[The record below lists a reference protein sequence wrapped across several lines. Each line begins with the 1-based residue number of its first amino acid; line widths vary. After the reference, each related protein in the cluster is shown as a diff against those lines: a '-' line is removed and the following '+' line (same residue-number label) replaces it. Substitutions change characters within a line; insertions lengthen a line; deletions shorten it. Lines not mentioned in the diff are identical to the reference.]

1 MSESTATVSQKTAG
15 QTGNGGSVKMPKFT
29 LSSSP
34 HIRTNESVQSI
45 MRDVLIAL
53 LPATIA
59 GIYFFKMQ
67 AALVIIVS
75 IVAAV
80 LSEYLWQKLTHKDI
94 TVGDL
99 SAVVTGLLLAFNV
112 PPSMPLWMV
121 AVGSVFAVL
130 IVKQLFG
137 GIGQNIV
144 NPALAGRAFLLASWP
159 IAMTNW
165 TLDGVTTATPLAML
179 KAGEGTL
186 PTLSQAFM
194 GNIGGCIG
202 ETSALALLIGFIYL
216 LYKRVI
222 SWEIP
227 VVYVGT
233 VAILT
238 TVIGR
243 NGFMTGNGLYEIFTG
258 GLMLGAIFMA
268 TDYTTSPMTK
278 KGHVIF
284 ALGCG
289 IIATII
295 RTIGGY
301 PEGVSYSILIMNL
314 CVPLIDKFTT
324 PRTFGEAKKHGK

>member
-1 MSESTATVSQKTAG
+1 MSETSATVSQKTAG
-15 QTGNGGSVKMPKFT
+15 QTGNSGKVKMPMLT

-34 HIRTNESVQSI
+34 HIRTNESVQTI

-53 LPATIA
+53 LPAVLA
-59 GIYFFKMQ
+59 GIYFFKMR
-67 AALVIIVS
+67 AALVMIVA
-75 IVAAV
+75 VAAAV
-80 LSEYLWQKLTHKDI
+80 LSEYLWQRLTHKDI

-112 PPSMPLWMV
+112 PPTMPLWMV

-159 IAMTNW
+159 IAMTTW
-165 TLDGVTTATPLAML
+165 TLDGATTATPLAIL

-186 PTLSQAFM
+186 PTLSQAFI

-202 ETSALALLIGFIYL
+202 ETSALALLIGFVYL
-216 LYKRVI
+216 LYRRVI

-227 VVYVGT
+227 VVYIGT

-243 NGFMTGNGLYEIFTG
+243 NGFMTGNGIYEIFTG

-268 TDYTTSPMTK
+268 TDYTTTPMTK
-278 KGHVIF
+278 KGQVIF

-314 CVPLIDKFTT
+314 CVPLIDKFAT

>member
-1 MSESTATVSQKTAG
+1 M
-15 QTGNGGSVKMPKFT
+15 KMPMLT

-34 HIRTNESVQSI
+34 HIRTNESVQTI

-53 LPATIA
+53 LPAALA
-59 GIYFFKMQ
+59 GIYFFKMR
-67 AALVIIVS
+67 ATLVMIVA
-75 IVAAV
+75 VAAAV
-80 LSEYLWQKLTHKDI
+80 LSEYLWQRLTHKDI

-99 SAVVTGLLLAFNV
+99 SAAVTGLLLAFNV
-112 PPSMPLWMV
+112 PPTMPLWMV

-159 IAMTNW
+159 IAMTTW
-165 TLDGVTTATPLAML
+165 TLDGATTATPLAIL

-186 PTLSQAFM
+186 PTLSQAFI

-216 LYKRVI
+216 LYRRVI

-227 VVYVGT
+227 VVYIGT

-243 NGFMTGNGLYEIFTG
+243 NGFMTGNGIYEIFTG

-268 TDYTTSPMTK
+268 TDYTTTPMTK
-278 KGHVIF
+278 KGQVIF

-314 CVPLIDKFTT
+314 CVPLIDKFAT

>member
-1 MSESTATVSQKTAG
+1 
-15 QTGNGGSVKMPKFT
+15 MPMLT

-34 HIRTNESVQSI
+34 HIRTNESVQTI

-53 LPATIA
+53 LPAALA
-59 GIYFFKMQ
+59 GIYFFKMR
-67 AALVIIVS
+67 ATLVMIVA
-75 IVAAV
+75 VAAAV
-80 LSEYLWQKLTHKDI
+80 LSEYLWQRLTHKDI

-99 SAVVTGLLLAFNV
+99 SAAVTGLLLAFNV
-112 PPSMPLWMV
+112 PPTMPLWMV

-159 IAMTNW
+159 IAMTTW
-165 TLDGVTTATPLAML
+165 TLDGATTATPLAIL

-186 PTLSQAFM
+186 PTLSQAFI

-216 LYKRVI
+216 LYRRVI

-227 VVYVGT
+227 VVYIGT

-243 NGFMTGNGLYEIFTG
+243 NGFMTGNGIYEIFTG

-268 TDYTTSPMTK
+268 TDYTTTPMTK
-278 KGHVIF
+278 KGQVIF

-314 CVPLIDKFTT
+314 CVPLIDKFAT